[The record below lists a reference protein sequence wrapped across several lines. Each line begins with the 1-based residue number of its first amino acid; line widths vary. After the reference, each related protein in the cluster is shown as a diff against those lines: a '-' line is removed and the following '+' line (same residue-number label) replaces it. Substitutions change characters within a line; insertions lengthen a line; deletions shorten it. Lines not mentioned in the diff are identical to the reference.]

1 MWRTERE
8 LERICA
14 AQFSKKESGLAS
26 APREAFA
33 EAVIRSVELIVQA
46 DAHEVAGEMCVA
58 GSGSRPSG
66 RY

>member
-26 APREAFA
+26 GPREAFA
-33 EAVIRSVELIVQA
+33 EAVIRSVELIVPA
-46 DAHEVAGEMCVA
+46 VAHNVGGEMCV
-58 GSGSRPSG
+58 G
-66 RY
+66 RS